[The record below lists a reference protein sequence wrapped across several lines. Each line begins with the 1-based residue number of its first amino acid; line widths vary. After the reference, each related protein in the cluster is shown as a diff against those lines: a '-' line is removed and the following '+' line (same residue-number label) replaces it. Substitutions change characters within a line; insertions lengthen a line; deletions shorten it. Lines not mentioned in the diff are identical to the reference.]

1 MVNKFKNKL
10 EKLQN
15 KPEKTKI
22 KIIWISVIFCMI
34 IVAIGFYNS
43 LDFKKNTQH
52 DFDRSIFSSFPDFKN
67 EFDSINSINE
77 EYKDI
82 TNETIAEAE
91 KKEMEEIV
99 KNYIENDNY
108 LESGNISD
116 LKLKNIEK
124 LESNWFIEYE
134 QFYKDILIY
143 ESSISF
149 VVDNTEKKV
158 TSSNSNFD
166 SDIEIENVKPIITK
180 DEAYDLI
187 TIDLDNVDLDLESS
201 EIVICRNNDK
211 DLIEYYLVWKINVF
225 SSQSA
230 QKYVYF
236 INAENGKIISIL

>member
-10 EKLQN
+10 EELQN

-34 IVAIGFYNS
+34 IVAIGFYKS

-52 DFDRSIFSSFPDFKN
+52 DFDKSIFSSFPDFKN

-77 EYKDI
+77 EYKDVTSKAI
-82 TNETIAEAE
+82 TEAE

-166 SDIEIENVKPIITK
+166 SDIEIENIEPTITK
-180 DEAYDLI
+180 DEAYNLI
-187 TIDLDNVDLDLESS
+187 TIDLENENPDLESS